1 MDWVQA
7 VRDIGF
13 PIVVSLLLLL
23 KLDASLNRLRE
34 AVEENTRILRVGFRV
49 MNGSGHGK
57 EKGYGEE

>member
-1 MDWVQA
+1 MVQA

-49 MNGSGHGK
+49 MNGHKEEDAHG
-57 EKGYGEE
+57 ER

>member
-7 VRDIGF
+7 IRDIGF

-49 MNGSGHGK
+49 MNGHKEEDVHGK
-57 EKGYGEE
+57 R